1 MLKRIA
7 IRIVV
12 VILIAYTSFGTIL
25 YTSQNSLLY
34 PADKTSFYNCPA
46 LGKSLKMDS
55 DGFRAYY
62 TKRST
67 DKVIVYYHGN
77 GGRACDRSYMDNFF
91 GSLGYSTLLVEYPGY
106 AESGVTTSINRI
118 LAEVSE
124 VNKYINNQ
132 KFKEVIAVSESVGTG
147 PATYQTSL
155 KDSNINKLVLITPYT
170 SMVNVAF
177 HRFPFYPMKLLVK
190 DNFTPDLWLS
200 SSTIPTTIILAEND
214 EVIGAKEGQRL
225 FDGLANRNKKI
236 FTVKDSGH
244 NSIYEKEELYK
255 FLEEGLR

>member
-1 MLKRIA
+1 MFKRIA

-12 VILIAYTSFGTIL
+12 LTFITYVSFGIIL

-55 DGFRAYY
+55 EGFRAYY
-62 TKRST
+62 TERST
-67 DKVIVYYHGN
+67 DKVIIYYHGN
-77 GGRACDRSYMDNFF
+77 GGRACDRSYMDIFF
-91 GSLGYSTLLVEYPGY
+91 GGLGYSTLFIEYPGY
-106 AESGVTTSINRI
+106 AEDGVTTTMSGI
-118 LAEVSE
+118 LSE
-124 VNKYINNQ
+124 VLKINKYINDK
-132 KFKEVIAVSESVGTG
+132 KFKEVIVVSESVGTG
-147 PATYQTSL
+147 PATYHASL
-155 KDSNINKLVLITPYT
+155 NDSRINKLILITPYT
-170 SMVNVAF
+170 NMVNVAS

-214 EVIGAKEGQRL
+214 EVIGAKEGQKL
-225 FDGLANRNKKI
+225 FDGLDNKNKKI
-236 FTVKDSGH
+236 FTVRDSGH
-244 NSIYEKEELYK
+244 NSIYEREGLYR